1 MNHQNRLPLEDI
13 RIIDLTQVMAGPYCT
28 MILGDLGA
36 NVIKVEPPGGDYSRS
51 TPPHFHQEDSA
62 YYLSLNKNKKS
73 IVINLKQPEG
83 LNILYDLVKKSD
95 VVVDNYRPGVM
106 NKLKLDH
113 ETLKQYNDKIISC
126 SITGFGS
133 DSPYANRPA
142 YDLLIQAMGGAM
154 SFTGEPEG
162 APVRMGLPMG
172 DLAAGMFAVMGILS
186 ALHARDRFGVGQ
198 RVDISML
205 DCQIALMTY
214 RAQYYFLE
222 GEVPKPVGSGHVSA
236 VPIRAFKTK
245 DDWLAIDSAG
255 DQFWAPLCR
264 ALGLDQLIKNEKF
277 TTRAKR
283 LKHKDELMDLLEKT
297 FATNTR
303 EAWLK
308 RLLEEGV
315 PCGPVN
321 NLEEALSD
329 PSILKRD
336 MVVETERFGDE
347 LKVLGSPIKM
357 SETRC
362 EKHQAAPA
370 LGQNTEEILKG
381 ILNYSDDR
389 VDELLREKA
398 VKAYKFNPDEG

>member
-1 MNHQNRLPLEDI
+1 MSKQHRLPLEGI

-36 NVIKVEPPGGDYSRS
+36 DVIKVEPPGGDYSRS

-83 LNILYDLVKKSD
+83 LKILYDFVKKSD

-106 NKLKLDH
+106 DKLKMDH
-113 ETLKQYNDKIISC
+113 ETLKQFNKKIISC

-133 DSPYANRPA
+133 DNPYANRPA

-154 SFTGEPEG
+154 SFTGEPDG

-172 DLAAGMFAVMGILS
+172 DLSAGMFAVMGILS
-186 ALHARDRFGVGQ
+186 ALHARDTIGVGQ
-198 RVDISML
+198 KVDISML

-214 RAQYYFLE
+214 RAQYYFLA
-222 GEVPKPVGSGHVSA
+222 GEIPKPVGSGHVSA

-245 DDWLAIDSAG
+245 DEWLAIDSAG

-264 ALGLDQLIKNEKF
+264 ALGLDEFIKDERF
-277 TTRAKR
+277 TTRAQR
-283 LKHKDELMDLLEKT
+283 LKHKDELMAILEKT
-297 FATNTR
+297 FATKTR
-303 EAWLK
+303 EEWLK

-321 NLEEALSD
+321 NLAEALFD
-329 PSILKRD
+329 PSILKRN
-336 MVVETERFGDE
+336 MVVKTKRFGDE
-347 LKVLGSPIKM
+347 IKMLGSPIKM
-357 SETRC
+357 SVTKC
-362 EKHQAAPA
+362 EKYQAAPA
-370 LGQNTEEILKG
+370 LGQNTEEILKAV
-381 ILNYSDDR
+381 LNYSDGKIN
-389 VDELLREKA
+389 EL
-398 VKAYKFNPDEG
+398 VKGKVVKTYKSNLNED